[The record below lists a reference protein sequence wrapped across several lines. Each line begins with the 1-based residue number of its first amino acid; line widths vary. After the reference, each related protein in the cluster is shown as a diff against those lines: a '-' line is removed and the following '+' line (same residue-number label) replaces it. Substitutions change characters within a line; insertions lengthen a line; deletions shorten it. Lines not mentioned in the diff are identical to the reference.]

1 MSVKVSIDPHITG
14 LAALMVNE
22 FRVMTMNHISSL
34 RQKSASLRPRDG
46 VTYILLDDEPYKT
59 VKEYLEGRIDAR
71 GLVPIVQSE
80 FDKANRA
87 FTDKINALPVHL
99 QFQFEDVLGYL
110 RKFQNASDEE
120 LVAAIEM
127 SKPYL
132 DRVMRRYE
140 LAKVQLF
147 NYPEINS

>member
-1 MSVKVSIDPHITG
+1 MSVIVSRDPHIAG
-14 LAALMVNE
+14 LAALIVNE

-34 RQKSASLRPRDG
+34 RQKSASFRHRDG
-46 VTYILLDDEPYKT
+46 GTYILLDDEPYKT

-71 GLVPIVQSE
+71 GLVPTVLSE
-80 FDKANRA
+80 FNKANHA
-87 FTDKINALPVHL
+87 FTNTINALTVHL
-99 QFQFEDVLGYL
+99 QSHFEDVLSYL
-110 RKFQNASDEE
+110 RKFENASGEE

-132 DRVMRRYE
+132 DKVMRRYE

-147 NYPEINS
+147 NNPE